1 MMKTQ
6 IRIFEQGKG
15 LGIFSSNAN
24 FYPELKNLEDR
35 KLKFREARL
44 KLGKK
49 LGLDG
54 NKIFQP
60 YQKTNSNHLDYENGK
75 YIVLK
80 DEYMQKEDYW
90 EEKPECDILIIS
102 NKYPNIIV
110 GNQTADCPILIVED
124 RKLGVTALSH
134 CGAEYID
141 RDIVIDTIKAL
152 QKEYNS
158 NLDDLYV
165 YITNSI
171 HKENYIYNNY
181 PKWANQQNLWKEFI
195 KKDNNKYYIDLLGV
209 IIYQL
214 RKYGITNIEYSNI
227 DTYEDDNFYSHYAS
241 YHGNNNKLGQN
252 FVGFY
257 YIQKDN

>member
-1 MMKTQ
+1 MRTQ

-15 LGIFSSNAN
+15 LGIFSSTDK
-24 FYPELKNLEDR
+24 FYPGIDDLEQR
-35 KLKFREARL
+35 KQKFREARL
-44 KLGKK
+44 KLGEK

-60 YQKTNSNHLDYENGK
+60 YQKTKSNHLNYPDGK
-75 YIVLK
+75 YIVL
-80 DEYMQKEDYW
+80 DDSYMQKDDYW

-124 RKLGVTALSH
+124 RNKGVTALSH

-141 RDIVIDTIKAL
+141 RNIVIDTIKAL
-152 QKEYNS
+152 EIEFNS
-158 NLDDLYV
+158 NLDDLYI

-171 HKENYIYNNY
+171 HKENYIYETY
-181 PKWANQQNLWKEFI
+181 PKWANQQKLWKKFI
-195 KKDNNKYYIDLLGV
+195 FEEKDGYHIDLLGV
-209 IIYQL
+209 IIHQL
-214 RKYGITNIEYSNI
+214 KEYGIKNIECSKI
-227 DTYEDDNFYSHYAS
+227 DTYLDDNYYSHYAS
-241 YHGNNNKLGQN
+241 YHGNKEKLGQN

-257 YIQKDN
+257 YISKE